1 MISSVSELL
10 IYRSSLNL
18 LQKLYELTYKL
29 PKSEKDTIIQIKRSA
44 KSITANIAEGFSKH
58 KSPREFKRFL
68 QIAMG
73 SSDETVTHL
82 RTLYITAKYFR
93 PKITELGIEYVRLS
107 KQINKLHSS
116 WVSE

>member
-1 MISSVSELL
+1 MISKVTELVV
-10 IYRSSLNL
+10 YRQSLNL
-18 LQKLYELTYKL
+18 LNQLYELTHKL
-29 PKSEKDTIIQIKRSA
+29 PKSEYDTISQIKRSA
-44 KSITANIAEGFSKH
+44 KSISANIAEGFAKH
-58 KSPREFKRFL
+58 QSPKEFKRFL

-93 PKITELGIEYVRLS
+93 PKIKDLGKAYTILS

-116 WVSE
+116 WVSD